1 MKSLKVSKTGKSC
14 SDDFYGDFKGKLER
28 AKDEDGMKPNDP
40 TDVPDIFSQTCPPMQ
55 IRTGSTGVF
64 LGCTGYNLPPK
75 ERCKGTKN
83 LMPVEAFHSQTSK
96 ESQKSR

>member
-1 MKSLKVSKTGKSC
+1 MDVSS
-14 SDDFYGDFKGKLER
+14 SYRVKGK
-28 AKDEDGMKPNDP
+28 DGMRPNDP
-40 TDVPDIFSQTCPPMQ
+40 TNVPDIHCDLCSRPMQ

-83 LMPVEAFHSQTSK
+83 LMPASAFVFDADDDSAEVNALMEKKRCPKCHTAM
-96 ESQKSR
+96 ET